1 MGHNREGER
10 AGGQAFGF
18 SAGFESFM
26 ARSGRKQR
34 PSRDSRDPQT
44 TTMADSNSIPVMRK
58 PTDAMSAGLNSSN
71 LAASAMQRHP
81 IDRMQRGELGGCVC
95 ATPYMPLALIRP
107 DALTLHDMILCNS
120 KRCQWVNALAPR
132 S

>member
-34 PSRDSRDPQT
+34 PSRDSRDSRDPQT

-81 IDRMQRGELGGCVC
+81 IDRMQRGELGGCVLC
-95 ATPYMPLALIRP
+95 DPIHAARPYSPGCP
-107 DALTLHDMILCNS
+107 NPT
-120 KRCQWVNALAPR
+120 
-132 S
+132 